1 MVQKYVI
8 MVKGINMPEI
18 QSKDYKGFTLVELL
32 IVMSII
38 GVLAA
43 IGLGSFTT
51 AQMRGRDA
59 ERKSDLKQISHALEL
74 YYSDYGKY
82 PNVNQISWGST
93 FEDAKGTIYFKTLP
107 SDPVTTQSYTY
118 LLPDSPTNQ
127 KYQLFAHLEN
137 TQDKDCINN
146 NCAQDPNFAVTSANT
161 NASE

>member
-1 MVQKYVI
+1 MEE
-8 MVKGINMPEI
+8 GIKMH
-18 QSKDYKGFTLVELL
+18 KKAFTLVELL

-38 GVLAA
+38 GILAA

-82 PNVNQISWGST
+82 PPTTSIVWGSEFT
-93 FEDAKGTIYFKTLP
+93 DSKTVYFKILP
-107 SDPVTTQSYTY
+107 NDPVTSQSYTY
-118 LLPDSPTNQ
+118 VVPDSPTNQ
-127 KYQLFAHLEN
+127 KYKLFAKLEN

-161 NASE
+161 SATE